1 MSKLTTTTQAAQPFL
16 RFAVRIT
23 PTRGADAAVL
33 RQFVG
38 RFDEFLAQADLYF
51 GGSPWLFVVRS
62 DSRDLTVAD
71 QVEILN
77 WILEDEIGAS
87 AAISPLTR
95 CVADDLNEDS
105 AWLLANRQDLA
116 VAAINWLYRWDR
128 IDAGMFFRIL
138 ARGAVTQVH
147 Q

>member
-1 MSKLTTTTQAAQPFL
+1 MRKLPMSTQAVQPFV
-16 RFAVRIT
+16 RFAGRIT
-23 PTRGADAAVL
+23 PTRGADAEVL
-33 RQFVG
+33 RKFVG
-38 RFDEFLAQADLYF
+38 RFDEFLASADLYF
-51 GGSPWLFVVRS
+51 GGSPWLFVVHS
-62 DSRDLTVAD
+62 DSRDLTVTD

-77 WILEDEIGAS
+77 WILEDELGAS
-87 AAISPLTR
+87 VAISPLTR

-138 ARGAVTQVH
+138 ARGAVTQVR